1 MPVVTR
7 MPIVRALVRLLR
19 EGNARGQEQAA
30 WLLWELAYDPQAGS
44 AGAGGNNPH
53 IVSALSRAEGLVVA
67 LAAGLAGT
75 EQCCLCLCVE
85 TYRWW
90 VMV

>member
-1 MPVVTR
+1 MKATLWVFMSTSCMHVPIR

-53 IVSALSRAEGLVVA
+53 MVSALSRAEGLVVA
-67 LAAGLAGT
+67 LAAGLAGVT
-75 EQCCLCLCVE
+75 AWC
-85 TYRWW
+85 
-90 VMV
+90 